1 MRWKKKKEEKE
12 GSYWHGISRTL
23 ESQTSTPSNKRTSA
37 RSSWTIGAANVTFV
51 HTGTCHAMDA
61 KPCALLRQMD
71 ANAISVPSGEVL
83 QTKNFRRMCQTSHN
97 RHQWEGVALAW
108 LSNFS
113 TSQLFQRNHCAST
126 VAAQT
131 SAPVPTDGLVVTTDF
146 SCPLHNKHYACDRQA
161 ANRHV
166 KLENPETHAE
176 NSASKSWRQNGRQE
190 RNSQGTTGGNATW
203 FPHLGQRKLECS
215 HSRRRKERN
224 DHSS

>member
-1 MRWKKKKEEKE
+1 MK
-12 GSYWHGISRTL
+12 
-23 ESQTSTPSNKRTSA
+23 
-37 RSSWTIGAANVTFV
+37 
-51 HTGTCHAMDA
+51 
-61 KPCALLRQMD
+61 
-71 ANAISVPSGEVL
+71 
-83 QTKNFRRMCQTSHN
+83 RMCQTSHN
-97 RHQWEGVALAW
+97 KHQWEGVALAW

-131 SAPVPTDGLVVTTDF
+131 SAPVPTDGLMVTTDF

-161 ANRHV
+161 ADRHV

-203 FPHLGQRKLECS
+203 LPHLGQQQMLIMFTFAETQRDKACHYVDSVGRHSGREVSPLGHLEVKNCWRVCIAW
-215 HSRRRKERN
+215 HERTRECRHAT
-224 DHSS
+224 DQAKKCLHAS